1 MESRRAIALLRRMQE
16 PEAYEPQITEEAY
29 EALDL
34 AMKSLAVMEVVAEEC
49 QKRDLF
55 QPGTKRGKWIVDKYG
70 FTICS
75 ECRKPRR
82 DNRIDHIGWC
92 NGCGAKMEETC

>member
-1 MESRRAIALLRRMQE
+1 MESSRAIALLRRMQE
-16 PEAYEPQITEEAY
+16 PEVYEPQITEEAY

-34 AMKSLAVMEVVAEEC
+34 AMKSLAVMEVVAEEF
-49 QKRDLF
+49 QKRDLLKEG
-55 QPGTKRGKWIVDKYG
+55 PKRGRWIVNRDG
-70 FTICS
+70 TVICS

-92 NGCGAKMEETC
+92 NGCGAKMEE

>member
-1 MESRRAIALLRRMQE
+1 MESSRAIALLRRMQE

-49 QKRDLF
+49 
-55 QPGTKRGKWIVDKYG
+55 
-70 FTICS
+70 
-75 ECRKPRR
+75 RKPGRR
-82 DNRIDHIGWC
+82 AR
-92 NGCGAKMEETC
+92 